1 MVSVVWGLVVA
12 VVIAAI
18 CAVAAFAVYRLAKSK
33 RSAPA
38 LAPAPDEAKPPENN
52 FRISYASSHNEWS
65 GSTAEALPLKT
76 LTFKQYECLED
87 ARYGFKIIGATPSER
102 KLPQAHKTRAHGLK
116 TVASLAR
123 HGFLTADNQD
133 GYLINDRGL
142 HALEVCDVRY

>member
-1 MVSVVWGLVVA
+1 MVSVVWVWVWVLVV
-12 VVIAAI
+12 VAI
-18 CAVAAFAVYRLAKSK
+18 CAVAAVAVYRLAKSK
-33 RSAPA
+33 CST
-38 LAPAPDEAKPPENN
+38 PAPTPVEAKPPENN
-52 FRISYASSHNEWS
+52 FKISYVPSDMQWS

-116 TVASLAR
+116 TVSSLAK
-123 HGFLTADNQD
+123 HGFLTTDDHD

-142 HALEVCDVRY
+142 NALEVCDVRY

>member
-1 MVSVVWGLVVA
+1 MASVVWVLVVM
-12 VVIAAI
+12 AI
-18 CAVAAFAVYRLAKSK
+18 CAVAAVAVYRLAKSK
-33 RSAPA
+33 WSAPA
-38 LAPAPDEAKPPENN
+38 PEPVEAKPPENN
-52 FRISYASSHNEWS
+52 FKISYAPSHKEWS

-116 TVASLAR
+116 TVASLAK
-123 HGFLTADNQD
+123 HGFLTADDQD